1 MHVPTLLDTCVN
13 ACFMDRDFALTH
25 KKTLEKFY
33 YPASV
38 IVIDGQPIAS
48 SNIVE
53 ESESIRVV
61 LNKLACVI
69 SFNINSS
76 IEHLIVLSFP

>member
-1 MHVPTLLDTCVN
+1 MSKQVRSVFSALVQVSTSSSTIMHVPTLLDTCVN

-53 ESESIRVV
+53 EFEP
-61 LNKLACVI
+61 L
-69 SFNINSS
+69 
-76 IEHLIVLSFP
+76 